1 MTLNNNVFVLNCGN
15 SKPLHTNKFDGGFK
29 SI

>member
-1 MTLNNNVFVLNCGN
+1 MTLNNVFVLNCGN